1 MFRLSLPA
9 GLVLAALTL
18 AAVRPVAAITTIAQ
32 DSADDAVYSS
42 GTFDGLNGGTGF
54 NPFVVV
60 NNASS
65 TNGSFIATGS
75 PIGSGASNKA
85 FNLYNYA
92 PQGVNT
98 IDATRS
104 FTTPLTTGSTFSA
117 DFKNLGIANGGFV
130 GYTLRN
136 TAGSTLFQFGFIGG
150 TNNYFFGDG
159 TTSTDTGLFYTSG
172 GLHTSVTL
180 TAPTTYSFS
189 VQRLSD
195 VSPTVF
201 TGTLGSSG
209 AIDRVVFS
217 DNFGGQDSDVQ
228 FNNLSITNSVSAA
241 PEPSQLAGL
250 AFTGL
255 GAFGLVMKARKRRS
269 AVQA

>member
-1 MFRLSLPA
+1 MFRFSLSA

-18 AAVRPVAAITTIAQ
+18 AAVQPAAAATLAF
-32 DSADDAVYSS
+32 DSADDAAYS
-42 GTFDGLNGGTGF
+42 GGGDFNGLNGGNGF
-54 NPFVVV
+54 NPFVIV
-60 NNASS
+60 NDGAN
-65 TNGSFIATGS
+65 TNGRFIATGS
-75 PIGSGASNKA
+75 PIGSGASTKA
-85 FNLYNYA
+85 FDLYNYA

-104 FTTPLTTGSTFSA
+104 FTAPLTTGSTFSA

-195 VSPTVF
+195 ASPSVF

-228 FNNLSITNSVSAA
+228 FNNLSITGPAV
-241 PEPSQLAGL
+241 PEASSSI
-250 AFTGL
+250 GL
-255 GAFGLVMKARKRRS
+255 GVMLALGGVGLVLTARKRRH
-269 AVQA
+269 AVRG